1 MRVLYGAAGF
11 VPNLPGEGNP
21 ATYPWRAALDAVA
34 DVLDPTSIT

>member
-1 MRVLYGAAGF
+1 MLYGAGGF
-11 VPNLPGEGNP
+11 APNEPGQGNP